1 MSFFSKF
8 FSATPSIHIPFSAI
22 GTDMHSHLIPTIDD
36 GSKSMEDT
44 IAMLHEFAAMGYTT
58 IITTPHIMGD
68 AYRNTPEIILGG
80 LAQVRAEAL
89 KHPAIAHLRLEAAA
103 EYYFDSDFEHKLN
116 NEKLLTLGDNYVL
129 FELSYINEPEGV
141 NKLVYDMQMKGYKP
155 ILAHPERYPYW
166 HRNLDKYE
174 ELSERG
180 VYLQVNA
187 NSLVGHYGPPMKAV
201 AEKLIEKNI
210 IRFIGSDCHKYEHLG
225 VTQRIS
231 KTKHLDMLVNSG
243 LLLNTSL

>member
-1 MSFFSKF
+1 MSFFSKLF
-8 FSATPSIHIPFSAI
+8 NTSPPVNTPLSVI
-22 GTDMHSHLIPTIDD
+22 GTDMHSHLIPAIDD

-44 IAMLHEFAAMGYTT
+44 IAMLHEFATLGYTT
-58 IITTPHIMGD
+58 VITTPHIMGD
-68 AYRNTPEIILGG
+68 AYRNTPQIILDG
-80 LAQVRAEAL
+80 LALVRAEAQ
-89 KHPAIAHLRLEAAA
+89 KHQAIKHLRLEAAA
-103 EYYFDSDFEHKLN
+103 EYYFDSDFEHKLH
-116 NEKLLTLGDNYVL
+116 NEKLLTISDNYVL

-166 HRNLDKYE
+166 HNNIDKYE

-187 NSLVGHYGPPMKAV
+187 NSLAGHYGPPMKTV
-201 AEKLIEKNI
+201 AEKLIARNL
-210 IRFIGSDCHKYEHLG
+210 IRFIGTDCHKYEHLG

-231 KTKHLDMLVNSG
+231 TNKHFEQLINSG
-243 LLLNTSL
+243 LLLNGTL